1 MAMPVGAKRAASQAA
16 GWTVA
21 GCAAAFTLLYFAE
34 IKEAAR
40 TMLGLPKLA
49 ASQQQSTAKPSGR
62 AERTSPGL
70 SGRTV
75 ALQAGPH
82 GHYHANAEINGR
94 RIEVMVDTGASQVA
108 LTFEDASRAGIR
120 VRDSDF
126 TQLVRTAN
134 GIARVAPVTLD
145 RVSIG
150 DITVRNVP
158 ASVSERGMLGTTL
171 LGMSFLKRLS
181 RVDMRGETL
190 ILQE

>member
-1 MAMPVGAKRAASQAA
+1 MAMPVGAKRAVSQAA
-16 GWTVA
+16 GWAVA
-21 GCAAAFTLLYFAE
+21 GCAAVFSVVYFAE
-34 IKEAAR
+34 ITAAAR
-40 TMLGLPKLA
+40 SILGLPEFSA
-49 ASQQQSTAKPSGR
+49 PQQSAGKSSDRMHRAAPAVSGR
-62 AERTSPGL
+62 S
-70 SGRTV
+70 V
-75 ALQAGPH
+75 ALQAGAH
-82 GHYHANAEINGR
+82 GHYNARAEINGQP
-94 RIEVMVDTGASQVA
+94 IEVMVDTGASQVA
-108 LTFEDASRAGIR
+108 LTFEDASRAGIH
-120 VRDSDF
+120 VRDRDF

-134 GIARVAPVTLD
+134 GVARVAPVTLD

>member
-16 GWTVA
+16 GWLVA
-21 GCAAAFTLLYFAE
+21 GCATIFTIVYFAE
-34 IKEAAR
+34 IKETAR
-40 TMLGLPKLA
+40 SVLGLPKFA
-49 ASQQQSTAKPSGR
+49 ASQQNAGKPDRMQRAATAV
-62 AERTSPGL
+62 

-82 GHYHANAEINGR
+82 GHYLANAEINGQR
-94 RIEVMVDTGASQVA
+94 VEVMVDTGASHVA
-108 LTFEDASRAGIR
+108 LTFDDASRAGIL
-120 VRDSDF
+120 VRDRDF

-134 GIARVAPVTLD
+134 GIGRVAPVTLE

>member
-1 MAMPVGAKRAASQAA
+1 MAMPVGVKRAAGQAA
-16 GWTVA
+16 GWLVA
-21 GCAAAFTLLYFAE
+21 GCATVFSIVYFAE
-34 IKEAAR
+34 IRETAR
-40 TMLGLPKLA
+40 SALGLPKSA
-49 ASQQQSTAKPSGR
+49 VSQQNASQSSDGR
-62 AERTSPGL
+62 HRAAPAV

-82 GHYHANAEINGR
+82 GHYLANAEINGQ

-108 LTFEDASRAGIR
+108 LTFDDASRAGIH
-120 VRDSDF
+120 VRDRDF
-126 TQLVRTAN
+126 NQLVRTAN
-134 GIARVAPVTLD
+134 GIGRVAPVTLD
-145 RVSIG
+145 RASIG

-171 LGMSFLKRLS
+171 LGMSLLKRLS

>member
-1 MAMPVGAKRAASQAA
+1 MAMPVGARRAASQAA
-16 GWTVA
+16 GWLVA
-21 GCAAAFTLLYFAE
+21 GCAAVFSIVYFAE
-34 IKEAAR
+34 IKATAR
-40 TMLGLPKLA
+40 SVLGLPKLTVSQQNASKSSDRMHNAA
-49 ASQQQSTAKPSGR
+49 ASV
-62 AERTSPGL
+62 

-82 GHYHANAEINGR
+82 GHYLANAEINGQR
-94 RIEVMVDTGASQVA
+94 VEVMVDTGASQVA
-108 LTFEDASRAGIR
+108 LTFDDASRAGIH
-120 VRDSDF
+120 VRDRDF

-134 GIARVAPVTLD
+134 GIGRVAPVTLD

-158 ASVSERGMLGTTL
+158 ASVSERGMLATTL
-171 LGMSFLKRLS
+171 LGMSFLKRLG

>member
-16 GWTVA
+16 GWAVA
-21 GCAAAFTLLYFAE
+21 ACAAAITFAYFAE
-34 IKEAAR
+34 IKEATR
-40 TMLGLPKLA
+40 HVLGLPKFA
-49 ASQQQSTAKPSGR
+49 ASQQSASKPSDR
-62 AERTSPGL
+62 TERTAPAL
-70 SGRTV
+70 SGRSV

-82 GHYHANAEINGR
+82 GHYHANAEINGQR
-94 RIEVMVDTGASQVA
+94 VEVMVDTGASQVA
-108 LTFEDASRAGIR
+108 LTFDDASRAGIH
-120 VRDSDF
+120 VRDRDF
-126 TQLVRTAN
+126 TQAVRTAN

-158 ASVSERGMLGTTL
+158 ASVSERGMLATTL
-171 LGMSFLKRLS
+171 LGMSFLKRLT

>member
-1 MAMPVGAKRAASQAA
+1 MAMPVGVKRAAGQAA
-16 GWTVA
+16 GWLVA
-21 GCAAAFTLLYFAE
+21 GCATVFSIVYFAE
-34 IKEAAR
+34 IRETAR
-40 TMLGLPKLA
+40 SALGLPKSA
-49 ASQQQSTAKPSGR
+49 VSQQNASQSSDGR
-62 AERTSPGL
+62 HRAAPAV

-82 GHYHANAEINGR
+82 GHYLANAEINGQ

-108 LTFEDASRAGIR
+108 LTFASRAGIH
-120 VRDSDF
+120 VRDRDYN
-126 TQLVRTAN
+126 QLVRTAN
-134 GIARVAPVTLD
+134 GIGRVAPVTLD

>member
-16 GWTVA
+16 GWIVA

-34 IKEAAR
+34 IKDAAR
-40 TMLGLPKLA
+40 TILGLAPA
-49 ASQQQSTAKPSGR
+49 
-62 AERTSPGL
+62 L

-82 GHYHANAEINGR
+82 GHYLASAEINGQ

-108 LTFEDASRAGIR
+108 LTFEDASRAGIH
-120 VRDSDF
+120 VRDRDF
-126 TQLVRTAN
+126 TQQVRTAN
-134 GIARVAPVTLD
+134 GVARVAPVTLD

>member
-16 GWTVA
+16 GWAVA
-21 GCAAAFTLLYFAE
+21 ACAAVVTFVYFAE
-34 IKEAAR
+34 IKQAAR
-40 TMLGLPKLA
+40 AVLGLPQFA
-49 ASQQQSTAKPSGR
+49 ASQQNAGR
-62 AERTSPGL
+62 SSDRMPRAAAAL
-70 SGRTV
+70 SDRTV

-82 GHYHANAEINGR
+82 GHYHANAEINGQ

-108 LTFEDASRAGIR
+108 LTFEDASRTGIH
-120 VRDSDF
+120 VRDRDF
-126 TQLVRTAN
+126 TQMVRTAN

-158 ASVSERGMLGTTL
+158 ASVSERGMLPTTL
-171 LGMSFLKRLS
+171 LGMSFLKRLR

>member
-16 GWTVA
+16 GWIVA

-34 IKEAAR
+34 IKDAAR
-40 TMLGLPKLA
+40 TILGLPTFA
-49 ASQQQSTAKPSGR
+49 ASQPSASKPADRMPR
-62 AERTSPGL
+62 AAPAL

-82 GHYHANAEINGR
+82 GHYLASAEINGQ

-108 LTFEDASRAGIR
+108 LTFEDASRAGIH
-120 VRDSDF
+120 VRDRDF
-126 TQLVRTAN
+126 TQQVRTAN
-134 GIARVAPVTLD
+134 GVARVAPVTLD

-171 LGMSFLKRLS
+171 LGMSFLKRLR
-181 RVDMRGETL
+181 RVDMSGGML
-190 ILQE
+190 VLQE